1 MINEVA
7 ENIPVGKNI
16 RVMFQDEGRF
26 GRISLPRRCWAPPGI
41 RPLCGAQIIRE
52 YIYAYSAIS
61 PLDGAIDSLIAP
73 YANTEVMAIF
83 LRQVAE
89 RFNNDFI
96 IMFMDK
102 ASWHTAGKLKVPE
115 NMKLL
120 FLPPYSPQLN
130 PVEHLW
136 KEIKEKYFENVV
148 FDSIDAVENRLMKAL
163 TFMNQTPD
171 TVKSFSG
178 FDWIVTSL

>member
-1 MINEVA
+1 LIAETAGMIPRGE
-7 ENIPVGKNI
+7 NI

-41 RPLCGAQIIRE
+41 RPICASQIIRE

-61 PLDGAIDSLIAP
+61 PADGAVDSLIAP
-73 YANTEVMAIF
+73 RADADVMAIF
-83 LRQVAE
+83 LQQVAE
-89 RFNNDFI
+89 RFNDDFI

-102 ASWHTAGKLKVPE
+102 AAWHTAGKLKVPE
-115 NMKLL
+115 NMKLF

-136 KEIKEKYFENVV
+136 KEIREKYFANVV
-148 FDSIDAVENRLMKAL
+148 FESIDAVEHRLTDAL
-163 TFMNQTPD
+163 VFMNQNHD

-178 FDWIVTSL
+178 FDWIITSL

>member
-1 MINEVA
+1 LINEVA
-7 ENIPVGKNI
+7 GSISTGKNV

-26 GRISLPRRCWAPPGI
+26 GRISLPHRCWAPSGT
-41 RPLCGAQIIRE
+41 RPRCGAQIIRE
-52 YIYAYSAIS
+52 YIYAYSAIN
-61 PLDGAIDSLIAP
+61 PVDGAIDSLIAP
-73 YANTEVMAIF
+73 RADTEVMAIF

-89 RFNNDFI
+89 RFIDEFI

-102 ASWHTAGKLKVPE
+102 AAWHTAGKLKVPK

-136 KEIKEKYFENVV
+136 KEVREKYFSNEV
-148 FDSIDAVENRLMKAL
+148 FNSICEFLRYIGDGLSHCVSVIPRE
-163 TFMNQTPD
+163 
-171 TVKSFSG
+171 
-178 FDWIVTSL
+178 